1 MNCSEFERELEQL
14 VETRGSALPA
24 AASSHCSQCAACQ
37 QVWNDHRLL
46 TAAVTLWKPVTVP
59 ASLAAGVLD
68 QLRDLRPSEPAIR
81 GTARSVSGQGR
92 IAVAAAAV
100 LLAVLGLGMMRWSG
114 SIGDQLAQHQ
124 PNRPAAPLEV
134 TSSMAAVLD
143 DLRTEYRGLAD
154 ETSATARDLAITMPS
169 TVSVVPWVD
178 ANPLAGPTSSNDEP
192 SASPHAV
199 TALGNSIGTQIS
211 QAMDFLW
218 TSVPDEVPRG

>member
-14 VETRGSALPA
+14 VETRGNALPA
-24 AASSHCSQCAACQ
+24 AALNHCSQCAVCQ
-37 QVWNDHRLL
+37 QLWNDHQLL
-46 TAAVTLWKPVTVP
+46 TAAVTLWKPVIVP
-59 ASLAAGVLD
+59 ASLADGVLD
-68 QLRDLRPSEPAIR
+68 QLRDLRQPEPANR
-81 GTARSVSGQGR
+81 AKARSASGQGR

-100 LLAVLGLGMMRWSG
+100 LLAVLGFGMTRWSG
-114 SIGDQLAQHQ
+114 SIGDQLALQQ
-124 PNRPAAPLEV
+124 PDRASAPLEV
-134 TSSMAAVLD
+134 ASSMAAVFD

-169 TVSVVPWVD
+169 TASVVPWVD
-178 ANPLAGPTSSNDEP
+178 ANPLAGSTSTNDET